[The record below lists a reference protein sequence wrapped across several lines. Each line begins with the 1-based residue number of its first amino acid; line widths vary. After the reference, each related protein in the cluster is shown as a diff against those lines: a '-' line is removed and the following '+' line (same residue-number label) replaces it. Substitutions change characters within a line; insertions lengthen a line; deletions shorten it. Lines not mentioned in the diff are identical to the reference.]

1 MPHRL
6 ITKIWFFIIAVCPCA
21 WSVCAEPLPQETT
34 QKTSAPQDFA
44 HTIAPLLM
52 KHCAECHAGDQKS
65 GGLSLNTRELMLEGG
80 ENGAVVDLASPTTS
94 RLLEVVTSDGDDRM
108 PPEGP
113 GLSADEVARLRT
125 WLLSG
130 APWDDGMQLKQPAY
144 DPPLLPRRPDLPP
157 ATQGRTHA
165 IDRLLDAE
173 RTKQAL
179 PLLAPADDNTFARRV
194 SLDLVGLLPTDEQL
208 NEFLNDRAADRRDR
222 YISRL
227 LSSDIAY
234 AEHWLTFWNDLLRN
248 DYGGT
253 GFITGGRKQVSK
265 WLYESLVTNRPYHQM
280 AKELIAPPTDESR
293 GFIDGI
299 RWRGEVS
306 AGQTVEIQFA
316 QSVAQSFL
324 GINMKCASCHDS
336 FIDRWKLEEAY
347 GLAAIYASKA
357 LEIHRCD
364 KPIGRQA
371 SPSWLFPELGQ
382 IDANAAP
389 AERLKQL
396 ADLMTNPNNGRFT
409 RTIVNRLWQR
419 MMGRG
424 IVHPLDAMQTPPW
437 NEDLLDYLAVD
448 FAEHHYDLKHTLKLI
463 ATSHA
468 YQSVAETVRANGE
481 ETKYVYSGPRAKRLT
496 AEQFVDAVWQLTGA
510 APTKFDAPVTRSKPL
525 EPNGLKSETPL
536 VNRWIWGHSAQPGP
550 SPAGETLWFRYE
562 FLVPHKLKAAAAI
575 LTCDNEFTLYI
586 NGAEVSKDEAW
597 DSIEAVPLMNYLQP
611 GRNAIDIVGRN
622 AGSGPNAAG
631 LYFEGRLT
639 AADGKV
645 QTIVTGEDWQYSPK
659 APVAKDGRL
668 VSTEMPDA
676 RSAIVVPVIEPW
688 AKAVDQ
694 TGLNLLMQT
703 PSDGRMVRS
712 GLLKS
717 DFLTRSL
724 GRPNRDQIV
733 SMRPDELST
742 LEAIDLANGE
752 MLAKWLTAGAQRLA
766 RSHKG
771 DTQSLVTLIY
781 RQALSRNPT
790 AQELG
795 VIQES
800 MGNQLTPVAIED
812 LLWSIIMLPEFQLVR

>member
-1 MPHRL
+1 
-6 ITKIWFFIIAVCPCA
+6 
-21 WSVCAEPLPQETT
+21 
-34 QKTSAPQDFA
+34 
-44 HTIAPLLM
+44 
-52 KHCAECHAGDQKS
+52 
-65 GGLSLNTRELMLEGG
+65 MLEGG
-80 ENGAVVDLASPTTS
+80 ENGVVVDLNSPARS
-94 RLLEVVTSDGDDRM
+94 RLIEVVTSDGDDRM

-113 GLSADEVARLRT
+113 GLSKQEVELLTA
-125 WLLSG
+125 WLTAG
-130 APWDDGMQLKQPAY
+130 APWEEGMQLKQPAY

-157 ATQGRTHA
+157 AVQGRNHA

-173 RTKQAL
+173 RTKHGL
-179 PLLAPADDNTFARRV
+179 PLLPSADDSVFARRA
-194 SLDLVGLLPTDEQL
+194 SLDLIGLLPTEEQL
-208 NEFLNDRAADRRDR
+208 NEFLNDRSPGNRDR
-222 YISRL
+222 YIERL
-227 LSSDIAY
+227 LGSDIAY

-265 WLYESLVTNRPYHQM
+265 WLYESLVTNRPYNQM

-347 GLAAIYASKA
+347 GLAAIYANKT

-364 KPIGRQA
+364 KPVGKQA

-382 IDANAAP
+382 IDAKAAP

-396 ADLMTNPNNGRFT
+396 ADLMTHPNNGRFT

-419 MMGRG
+419 LMGRG
-424 IVHPLDAMQTPPW
+424 IVHPLDSMQTPPW

-448 FAEHHYDLKHTLKLI
+448 FAEHGYDIKHTLKLI
-463 ATSHA
+463 ATSQA
-468 YQSVAETVRANGE
+468 YQSVGETVRAAGDDS
-481 ETKYVYSGPRAKRLT
+481 KYVYGGPRAKRLT

-525 EPNGLKSETPL
+525 APSELKSETPL

-562 FLVPHKLKAAAAI
+562 FDAPEKLKSAAAI
-575 LTCDNEFTLYI
+575 ITCDNEYTLYI
-586 NGAEVSKDEAW
+586 NGSEVAKDLAW
-597 DSIEAVPLMNYLQP
+597 ESIEAVPLMTYLQP
-611 GRNAIDIVGRN
+611 GKNVIDVIGRN

-631 LYFEGRLT
+631 LYVEARLT
-639 AADGKV
+639 LADGKE
-645 QTIVTGEDWQYSPK
+645 QTIVTGEDWRYSAKLPT
-659 APVAKDGRL
+659 VKDGKL
-668 VSTEMPDA
+668 VVGEMQDA
-676 RSAIVVPVIEPW
+676 RAAILVPVIEPW
-688 AKAVDQ
+688 AKVVNE
-694 TGLNLLMQT
+694 TGLNLLTQS
-703 PSDGRMVRS
+703 PADGRMVRAA
-712 GLLKS
+712 LLKS

-733 SMRPDELST
+733 SMRPNELST

-752 MLAKWLTAGAQRLA
+752 MLSKWLSEGARRWTKSQPM
-766 RSHKG
+766 
-771 DTQSLVTLIY
+771 DTQSLINSIYLRTLC
-781 RQALSRNPT
+781 RKPT
-790 AQELG
+790 LKELT

-800 MGNQLTPVAIED
+800 MGKSLTVSAVED
-812 LLWSIIMLPEFQLVR
+812 LLWSIMMLPEFQLVR